1 MKGSIKNEQF
11 RTKRKQKNDNNN
23 DTKEDDNR
31 MAKKNDKPKIS
42 LVNVGYNGDRAQFD
56 RFIESMIRDY
66 LDAGQDEVPNI
77 AGADSVQ
84 KVENDDKTA

>member
-84 KVENDDKTA
+84 KVENDDKSA